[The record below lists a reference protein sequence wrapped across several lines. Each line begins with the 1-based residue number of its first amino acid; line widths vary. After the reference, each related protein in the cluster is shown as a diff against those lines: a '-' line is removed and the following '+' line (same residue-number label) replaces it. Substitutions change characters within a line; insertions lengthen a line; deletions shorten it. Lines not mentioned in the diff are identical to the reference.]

1 MKLNEQLSRIR
12 KLIYEL
18 SPQSE
23 GVEELLKLVKEFPE
37 LLTYLNF
44 PSIEDLKDYI
54 GDSDYSEF
62 NQLQK
67 EVDYFLDRRK
77 RYFTSELPE
86 LKRVIGVLKE
96 LNIDIDVETLINKL
110 SHTRE
115 QKLELPVWKK
125 LENTESNEIKKGEM
139 KKVIELAKKYKKQNP
154 LELKKAL
161 QSGDYKR
168 PLIVKFGDR
177 YHLISG
183 NTRLSTAAA
192 LGIKPQVL
200 IIEL

>member
-1 MKLNEQLSRIR
+1 MELNEQLFRIR

-23 GVEELLKLVKEFPE
+23 GVIELMNLVKEFPE
-37 LLTYLNF
+37 LLSHLNF
-44 PSIEDLKDYI
+44 TSIKSLKEFI
-54 GDSDYSEF
+54 EDSDYADFYE
-62 NQLQK
+62 LRK
-67 EVDYFLDRRK
+67 EVEYFLDRRK
-77 RYFTSELPE
+77 RYFGSEEPE
-86 LKRVIGVLKE
+86 LKKVVQVLKDLGIKTTVQE
-96 LNIDIDVETLINKL
+96 LLEKL
-110 SHTRE
+110 SHTTETKLE
-115 QKLELPVWKK
+115 QKVWNQ
-125 LENTESNEIKKGEM
+125 LENTESSQIKKGEI
-139 KKVIELAKKYKKQNP
+139 KKVIELSKKNKKQNP

-168 PLIVKFGDR
+168 PLIIKFGDR

>member
-1 MKLNEQLSRIR
+1 MELNEQLLRIR

-23 GVEELLKLVKEFPE
+23 GVKELMNLVKEFPE
-37 LLTYLNF
+37 LIAHLNF
-44 PSIEDLKDYI
+44 NSVKDLKDFI
-54 GDSDYSEF
+54 EDSDYSDFYE
-62 NQLQK
+62 LRK

-77 RYFTSELPE
+77 RYFDSEEPE
-86 LKRVIGVLKE
+86 LKRVVKVLKDLGIE
-96 LNIDIDVETLINKL
+96 TTVEKLLEKL
-110 SHTRE
+110 SHTTE
-115 QKLELPVWKK
+115 TKLEPKIWNQ
-125 LENTESNEIKKGEM
+125 LENTESNQIKKGEI
-139 KKVIELAKKYKKQNP
+139 KKVIELAKKYNKQNP

-192 LGIKPQVL
+192 LGLKPQVL